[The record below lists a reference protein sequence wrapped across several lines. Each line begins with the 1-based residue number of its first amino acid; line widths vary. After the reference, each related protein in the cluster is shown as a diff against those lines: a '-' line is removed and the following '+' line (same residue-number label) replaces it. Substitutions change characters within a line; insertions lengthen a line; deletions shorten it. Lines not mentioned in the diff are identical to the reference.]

1 MDLEQKAEF
10 TYWNEAGI
18 EHREF
23 NRWRGGISLSLSL
36 SLSLVWPAI
45 IPETLTDFLLS
56 SLLDIYCLWDNYNCG
71 GYTCGI

>member
-36 SLSLVWPAI
+36 SLSLLSGLLLFLRHS
-45 IPETLTDFLLS
+45 LTFY
-56 SLLDIYCLWDNYNCG
+56 SLRF
-71 GYTCGI
+71 